1 MFIPLPLLI
10 LAGLVFLVLLV
21 MAMRPRGRSDDLM
34 AAPRPRVQRVAV
46 PAGQKLEL
54 SSETRVEVERL
65 LANGQV
71 LDLDGGSVRPPTAG
85 ESFWCPEPQT
95 FTSTDSWMFGDGSVR
110 HDKRIEGEVLQ
121 CDQGGAPITGP
132 PTAVPLVVSTVTD
145 AALRMVATR
154 SGVIAYRV
162 PL

>member
-1 MFIPLPLLI
+1 MFVPLPLLI

-46 PAGQKLEL
+46 LTGQKLEL

-71 LDLDGGSVRPPTAG
+71 INAIKLVREATGSGLKEAKDAVDEMRR
-85 ESFWCPEPQT
+85 
-95 FTSTDSWMFGDGSVR
+95 SVLSSR
-110 HDKRIEGEVLQ
+110 
-121 CDQGGAPITGP
+121 
-132 PTAVPLVVSTVTD
+132 
-145 AALRMVATR
+145 
-154 SGVIAYRV
+154 
-162 PL
+162 

>member
-34 AAPRPRVQRVAV
+34 AVPRPRVQRVAV

-71 LDLDGGSVRPPTAG
+71 INAIKLVREATGSGLKEAKDMVDQMRR
-85 ESFWCPEPQT
+85 
-95 FTSTDSWMFGDGSVR
+95 SVLPSR
-110 HDKRIEGEVLQ
+110 
-121 CDQGGAPITGP
+121 
-132 PTAVPLVVSTVTD
+132 
-145 AALRMVATR
+145 
-154 SGVIAYRV
+154 
-162 PL
+162 

>member
-34 AAPRPRVQRVAV
+34 AAPRSRVQRVAV

-54 SSETRVEVERL
+54 SSETRIEVERL

-71 LDLDGGSVRPPTAG
+71 INAIKLVREATGSGLKEAKDAVDEMRR
-85 ESFWCPEPQT
+85 
-95 FTSTDSWMFGDGSVR
+95 SVLPSR
-110 HDKRIEGEVLQ
+110 
-121 CDQGGAPITGP
+121 
-132 PTAVPLVVSTVTD
+132 
-145 AALRMVATR
+145 
-154 SGVIAYRV
+154 
-162 PL
+162 

>member
-34 AAPRPRVQRVAV
+34 AAPRSRVQRVAV

-71 LDLDGGSVRPPTAG
+71 INAIKLVREATGSGLKEAKDAVDEMRR
-85 ESFWCPEPQT
+85 
-95 FTSTDSWMFGDGSVR
+95 SVLPSR
-110 HDKRIEGEVLQ
+110 
-121 CDQGGAPITGP
+121 
-132 PTAVPLVVSTVTD
+132 
-145 AALRMVATR
+145 
-154 SGVIAYRV
+154 
-162 PL
+162 